1 MPPGALLSALKVA
14 RTVADLD
21 GSGSVRRVHIAAAL
35 SYRHRRAYI
44 NAPVSKSAID
54 RLRNRLRL
62 CSGIRTR
69 FGLMSP
75 PNRTPSDSGS
85 PEQAFL
91 ATASHEIRTPL
102 NGILGTVS
110 LLLETDLSPSQRE
123 YAETIRLS
131 GARLLD
137 LLNNVLDYARL
148 DASAVELEAETF
160 CPLQLSREVAEL
172 LAPRAHAAGL
182 DLAVRAV
189 SWPVPAFTGDAGRLR
204 QILFNLVGNALK
216 FTSRGGVLVDV
227 EPRQTGFAIH
237 VRDTGPGIAAEDQAR
252 LFEAFRQ
259 SATGDAYRDGGVGLG
274 LAIVKRLADLLGG
287 SVTVESSS
295 GEGATF
301 SVEIPFPRA
310 DAPPAHDA
318 PDLGGRIGLAGLP
331 PATTLAIAAQMDAL
345 GTEAFQ
351 IDLSSG
357 AVPDRVDVLLI
368 GADLPEALVASL
380 ARRAP
385 SLVVLRP
392 EDRGAIGRF
401 RQLGCL
407 GWLVRP
413 LRMSSIAERIVLA
426 RSGRA
431 VAEEPEAEGGSGRVL
446 IADDNPVNALIARR
460 ALETAG
466 FAVTVAV
473 TGSEALDAAAR
484 MSPDLVLMDLRMPV
498 MDGFEAMRRLRA
510 AGSDM
515 PIIAISAEMTPDIE
529 RRAREAG
536 ASGVAAKPLD
546 AEALRSLAH
555 QWTAGAGRLTGAA

>member
-1 MPPGALLSALKVA
+1 MTS
-14 RTVADLD
+14 
-21 GSGSVRRVHIAAAL
+21 
-35 SYRHRRAYI
+35 
-44 NAPVSKSAID
+44 
-54 RLRNRLRL
+54 
-62 CSGIRTR
+62 
-69 FGLMSP
+69 SP
-75 PNRTPSDSGS
+75 PDSDSAS

-110 LLLETDLSPSQRE
+110 LLLETDLSPAQRE

-182 DLAVRAV
+182 DLAVRAL
-189 SWPVPAFTGDAGRLR
+189 SWPVPAYTGDAGRLR

-216 FTSRGGVLVDV
+216 FTVRGAVLVDV
-227 EPRQTGFAIH
+227 EPRDSGLAIH
-237 VRDTGPGIAAEDQAR
+237 VRDTGPGIAADDQAR

-259 SATGDAYRDGGVGLG
+259 SASGDAYRDGGVGLG

-287 SVTVESSS
+287 KVSVASSP

-301 SVEIPFPRA
+301 SVEIPLPRT
-310 DAPPAHDA
+310 DPAPGHLA
-318 PDLGGRIGLAGLP
+318 PRLGGRIGLAGLP
-331 PATTLAIAAQMDAL
+331 PATTLALAAQMQAL

-357 AVPDRVDVLLI
+357 AVPEGVDVLLI
-368 GADLPEALVASL
+368 GADLPEAMVAAL

-392 EDRGAIGRF
+392 EDRGAISRF
-401 RQLGCL
+401 RLLGCL

-413 LRMSSIAERIVLA
+413 LRMSSIAERIALA

-431 VAEEPEAEGGSGRVL
+431 LAEEPEAESGGGRVL

-484 MSPDLVLMDLRMPV
+484 MSPSLVLMDLRMPV

-510 AGSDM
+510 GGSVM

-546 AEALRSLAH
+546 AEALRSLAL